1 MEGNYPNSSAP
12 EPVAQAKSSF
22 WLWAVVGVVV
32 LVGLV
37 YFWSNRSEYTN
48 TNDTLDGQSTSDE
61 VIDIEADLNSTD
73 VENVDYDLNADNYNA
88 S

>member
-1 MEGNYPNSSAP
+1 MEGNYPNNPVREPAP
-12 EPVAQAKSSF
+12 QAKSSF
-22 WLWAVVGVVV
+22 WLWTVVGVAV

-37 YFWSNRSEYTN
+37 YFWSNRSEYQS
-48 TNDTLDGQSTSDE
+48 NDSLENMNSSDE
-61 VIDIEADLNSTD
+61 VLDIEADLESTD

>member
-1 MEGNYPNSSAP
+1 MEGNYPNSPAP
-12 EPVAQAKSSF
+12 EPMAQAKSSF

-37 YFWSNRSEYTN
+37 YFWSNRSEYDSADSLEN
-48 TNDTLDGQSTSDE
+48 QNTSDE
-61 VIDIEADLNSTD
+61 VLDIEADLDSTD

>member
-1 MEGNYPNSSAP
+1 
-12 EPVAQAKSSF
+12 
-22 WLWAVVGVVV
+22 VVGVVV

-37 YFWSNRSEYTN
+37 YFWSNRSEYQS
-48 TNDTLDGQSTSDE
+48 NDSLENMNSSDE
-61 VIDIEADLNSTD
+61 VLDIEADLESTD